1 MLHNKN
7 RIAHLITARNF
18 FFLMIF
24 FFIANNCFALTA
36 SNIFVNTNQN
46 NNITIDLSSSISA
59 IDNDGPLTIS
69 ISSPPS
75 NGTASVSEEQLSII
89 YTPNTDYTGV
99 DQITYSVTGDQNEI
113 VNAVISITVGSI
125 IALPTET
132 SIPIEKS
139 IASVLEDICASQSTS
154 NESFSIRCNE
164 LSQATPEEV
173 EKAMREIA
181 PEEVATQNKVGN
193 TFAQNQLR
201 NIGSRLSALRQGSR
215 GISLGD
221 LSFNFLEKHQSQKNK
236 SHLFFNNSENSDGT
250 EPFGLLSNKLG
261 IFASGNIGEGSRS
274 NTLLED
280 GFNYDSQGLTIGAD
294 YRLTHQMIL
303 GVATGY
309 ANTDLDIS
317 DNGGSLDAQG
327 LSLTAYGTYY
337 LADSLYVD
345 IIITRGN
352 NDYSSRRNINYDAAG
367 NSISERATGDT
378 KSSSNAISLGAGYV
392 IHQKNG
398 FSVTLTGK
406 VDHLN
411 STIES
416 YKETGAN
423 ELNLVID
430 KRNLAST
437 LGELGSQ
444 LSYPISQTW
453 GVLIPQ
459 IDISWVHEFST
470 GKDSIKG
477 SFVDDA
483 NATSFSF
490 QTDRPDL
497 DYFRTNIG
505 ISAVLPHGFNAFI
518 MYETILDQRYTTNQN
533 LSFGARM
540 ELAF

>member
-1 MLHNKN
+1 MLRKLDQVTRLIIPKN
-7 RIAHLITARNF
+7 ALFLI
-18 FFLMIF
+18 LF

-36 SNIFVNTNQN
+36 SDVFVNTNQN
-46 NNITIDLSSSISA
+46 STITIDLSSSISA
-59 IDNDGPLTIS
+59 LDSEGPLNIS
-69 ISSPPS
+69 ISSLPS
-75 NGTASVSEEQLSII
+75 NGTAVINEEQLSIT
-89 YTPNTDYTGV
+89 YTPNTDYTGI
-99 DQITYSVTGDQNEI
+99 DQITYSVTGNQNET

-125 IALPTET
+125 IVLPTEA
-132 SIPIEKS
+132 SAPIEKS
-139 IASVLEDICASQSTS
+139 IAAVLEDICASSIS
-154 NESFSIRCNE
+154 SESFATRCSE
-164 LSQATPEEV
+164 LSQATEEEV

-181 PEEVATQNKVGN
+181 PEEVATQNKVGD
-193 TFAQNQLR
+193 TFAHNQLR

-215 GISLGD
+215 GISLGG
-221 LSFNFLEKHQSQKNK
+221 LSFGFLNKQQSKKNK
-236 SHLFFNNSENSDGT
+236 QHLFFNNNENGDSA

-261 IFASGNIGEGSRS
+261 IFASGNIGDGSRS
-274 NTLLED
+274 STQLED
-280 GFNYDSQGLTIGAD
+280 GFNYDSQGITIGAD

-303 GVATGY
+303 GIATGY

-317 DNGGSLDAQG
+317 DNGGSLAAQG

-337 LADSLYVD
+337 LADSLFID
-345 IIITRGN
+345 IIISRGN

-367 NSISERATGDT
+367 NSISERAKGDT
-378 KSSSNAISLGAGYV
+378 ESSLNAISLGAGYTV
-392 IHQKNG
+392 FQKNS
-398 FSVTLTGK
+398 FNVILTGK
-406 VDHLN
+406 VEHLS
-411 STIES
+411 STIDG

-459 IDISWVHEFST
+459 IDIAWVHEFNT
-470 GKDSIKG
+470 GKDKIEG
-477 SFVDDA
+477 SFADDI

-518 MYETILDQRYTTNQN
+518 MYETILDQRYTSNQN